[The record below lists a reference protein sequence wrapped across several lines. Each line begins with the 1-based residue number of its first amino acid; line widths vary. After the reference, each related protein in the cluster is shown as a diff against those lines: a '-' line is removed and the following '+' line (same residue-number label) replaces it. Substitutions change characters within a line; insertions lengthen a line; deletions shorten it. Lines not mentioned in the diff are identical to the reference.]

1 MRAYQQHP
9 ANPDKQEKR
18 RAPRGWVASTYFA
31 EGLPYMLVR
40 YLSSVYLTDIGLKE
54 AYLGFVNFLGIP
66 WNFKFLWAPAV
77 DLFSRRRK
85 WLLWV
90 ELFLTFGFSLVGLLA
105 ILGPPDVP
113 TGMEPLMTGT
123 QSIAVKGTITLLVML
138 AFLSATHDIAIDGFY
153 MEAISDPGEQA
164 GFTGL
169 RVLAYRLAVIFTKS
183 ALVAVAGTVSWS
195 AGWAGGAAALGLLW
209 AFHRWYLPEPLAPDR
224 PDTSF
229 KAVSRDYGRAFTTYL
244 AQPRAWI
251 ILAFVVT
258 YKLGDEILFS
268 MNTPFLMR
276 ELSVTKVQL
285 SWVSGVFGTVASIA
299 GSLIS
304 AWAIKKWGLR
314 RAVWP
319 LTLLMNL
326 NIWAYI
332 WLAWALPDPAT
343 SAGLGTIAAV
353 HGYEQFAAGLGN
365 AVLVVFI
372 MRTCS
377 SEFKAA
383 HYAIASAISSVGG
396 TLFGGFGG
404 LFVQAHGYL
413 NLYLVAFVATLPGM
427 ALLGLLRHGERGRV
441 GGSPFVN

>member
-1 MRAYQQHP
+1 
-9 ANPDKQEKR
+9 
-18 RAPRGWVASTYFA
+18 
-31 EGLPYMLVR
+31 MLVR

-77 DLFSRRRK
+77 DLFSTRRK

-90 ELFLTFGFSLVGLLA
+90 ELLLTFGFAVVALLA
-105 ILGPPDVP
+105 VFGP
-113 TGMEPLMTGT
+113 E
-123 QSIAVKGTITLLVML
+123 AVKSGPVGGAAADMAAGAGGLVRSASQAMAVKATITVLVML

-164 GFTGL
+164 GYTGL
-169 RVLAYRLAVIFTKS
+169 RVLTYRLAVIFVKS
-183 ALVAVAGTVSWS
+183 VMVALAGAVSWS
-195 AGWAGGAAALGLLW
+195 AGWAGGVVALGLLW
-209 AFHRWYLPEPLAPDR
+209 AFHSFYLPR
-224 PDTSF
+224 PDTPARTDTSF
-229 KAVSRDYGRAFTTYL
+229 GAVARDYGRAFTTWL
-244 AQPRAWI
+244 AQPHAVL
-251 ILAFVVT
+251 ILAFVIL
-258 YKLGDEILFS
+258 YKMGDEVLFS

-276 ELSVTKVQL
+276 ELGVTKFQL

-314 RAVWP
+314 RAIWP
-319 LTLLMNL
+319 LTLAMNL

-332 WLAWALPDPAT
+332 WLAWALPAPGTPTGIAVI
-343 SAGLGTIAAV
+343 AGV
-353 HGYEQFAAGLGN
+353 HAYEQFAAGLGN

-377 SEFKAA
+377 AEFKAA
-383 HYAIASAISSVGG
+383 HYAIASAVASVGG

-404 LFVQAHGYL
+404 IFVENFGYL
-413 NLYLVAFVATLPGM
+413 NLYLLAFGATLPGM
-427 ALLGLLRHGERGRV
+427 ALLGFLRHGKRGRAA
-441 GGSPFVN
+441 GSPFSS

>member
-1 MRAYQQHP
+1 MSAETTE
-9 ANPDKQEKR
+9 EKKR
-18 RAPRGWVASTYFA
+18 DPRGWVSTTYFA

-77 DLFSRRRK
+77 DLFSTRRK

-90 ELFLTFGFSLVGLLA
+90 ELILTLGFAVVALLA
-105 ILGPPDVP
+105 VFGPETAVAGAAAR
-113 TGMEPLMTGT
+113 TAT
-123 QSIAVKGTITLLVML
+123 QALAVKATITVLVML

-153 MEAISDPGEQA
+153 MEAINDPAEQA
-164 GFTGL
+164 GYTGL

-183 ALVAVAGTVSWS
+183 ALVALAGAVSWS
-195 AGWAGGAAALGLLW
+195 AGWAGGVVALGLLW
-209 AFHRWYLPEPLAPDR
+209 AFHSRYLPKPETPAR
-224 PDTSF
+224 ADTSF
-229 KAVSRDYGRAFTTYL
+229 KAVTRDYGRAFTTWL
-244 AQPRAWI
+244 AQPRAWV
-251 ILAFVVT
+251 ILLFVIA

-276 ELSVTKVQL
+276 ELGVTKFQL

-304 AWAIKKWGLR
+304 AWAIRKWGLR

-319 LTLLMNL
+319 LTLAMNL

-332 WLAWALPDPAT
+332 WLAWALPEPT
-343 SAGLGTIAAV
+343 TTAGLATIAAV
-353 HGYEQFAAGLGN
+353 HAYEQFAAGLGN

-383 HYAIASAISSVGG
+383 HYAIASAVSSVGG
-396 TLFGGFGG
+396 TVFGGFGG
-404 LFVQAHGYL
+404 VFVESFGYL
-413 NLYLVAFVATLPGM
+413 NLYFLAFAATLPGM
-427 ALLGLLRHGERGRV
+427 ALLGVLRHGDRGRAP
-441 GGSPFVN
+441 GSPFVQ